1 MSKAIGF
8 VLALAISA
16 CLALPMSGS
25 AQTPTTCA
33 DLQTGSFAESTAV
46 TIQGAIVTAVRES
59 GASGGFWV
67 QDPPSGGQGAQG
79 DPFSGIFCFIGA
91 SPVLSVGDSVS
102 VTGAYME
109 FFAEQSELN
118 MRDCFAITGIDSG
131 TVTHRVGA
139 VVPAPRRL
147 TVCDLAAVASNT
159 LPPEQWEGVLVQVD
173 TVRVRSDLLNG
184 EWSVEEMDSDSN
196 CVGLA
201 DSMLVDDKFPITQP
215 PVGTQLRFLTGVF
228 DNTFGF
234 LKLEP
239 RGDNDLVVLGPLPAP
254 TPQFA
259 YVTSNTTIEIRWDYP
274 LQPASAQ
281 NIANYSLASGDFSLL
296 SVVLA
301 ESTLV
306 RITTSSQAAFRNN
319 ATPQEIQMQNIR
331 NRDNIIMVPASE
343 SFIAGVCDINFI
355 QTQKVPGVNDTSI
368 VAGFTVCTAGVVTA
382 GTADEFFDD
391 RFRFF
396 IESTGGGVRSGL
408 EVRNFLGGAQINAL
422 RGDSVRVAG
431 LVTDTFRNTQIGILD
446 FFIKVGTK
454 PVPGPNVVTLAQAV
468 SEDYE
473 GVFVR
478 INPPLVARGTYPCDE
493 ATCFFEVPVGA
504 AISGGDSIIINDSDR
519 DGYGP
524 GVVINPGNTL
534 CFLQGPTHFDFNTR
548 RILPRWRP
556 DMCLSNATD
565 VPDGS
570 VAGAPLRTRLDQNSP
585 NPFNPMTRISFGMS
599 KEAPASLVI
608 YDLTGRAVRTLVS
621 ETLKPGEYARTWDG
635 LDSDGH
641 EVSSGIYFYKLETDA
656 FNSTRKMVLL
666 K

>member
-1 MSKAIGF
+1 MLKAIVF
-8 VLALAISA
+8 LLALATA
-16 CLALPMSGS
+16 AGLALPMTGF
-25 AQTPTTCA
+25 AQVPTTCA
-33 DLQTGSFAESTAV
+33 DIQTGSFAESTAV
-46 TIQGAIVTAVRES
+46 EIQGAIVTAVRES
-59 GASGGFWV
+59 GASGGFWI

-91 SPVLSVGDSVS
+91 SPALSVGDSVS
-102 VTGAYME
+102 VTGAYAE

-118 MRDCFAITGIDSG
+118 MRDCFVITGIDSA
-131 TVTHRVGA
+131 TVVHKVGA
-139 VVPAPRRL
+139 VVPAPKQL

-173 TVRVRSDLLNG
+173 SVRVLSDLLNG
-184 EWSVEEMDSDSN
+184 EFSVEEVDGDAS

-201 DSMLVDDKFPITQP
+201 DTMLVDDKFPITQP
-215 PVGTQLRFLTGVF
+215 PVGTVIRTLTGVF

-239 RGDNDLVVLGPLPAP
+239 RGDNDIVIAGPLPAP

-274 LQPASAQ
+274 LQAASAT
-281 NIANYSLASGDFSLL
+281 NIANYSLASGDFTLVSAALP
-296 SVVLA
+296 

-306 RITTSSQAAFRNN
+306 RLTTGSQAPFRNN

-331 NRDNIIMVPASE
+331 NRDNILMVPASE

-382 GTADEFFDD
+382 GTSDQFFDD
-391 RFRFF
+391 KFRFF
-396 IESTGGGVRSGL
+396 IETTGGGVRSGL
-408 EVRNFLGGAQINAL
+408 EVRNFLGGNQIIAA

-431 LVTDTFRNTQIGILD
+431 LVTDAFRNTGIQILD
-446 FFIKVGTK
+446 FFVKVGTK
-454 PVPGPNVVTLAQAV
+454 PVPGPNVVSLATAI

-478 INPPLVARGTYPCDE
+478 INPTLVSRGTYPCDE
-493 ATCFFEVPVGA
+493 ALCFFEVPIGTT
-504 AISGGDSIIINDSDR
+504 ISGGDSIVINDSDR
-519 DGYGP
+519 DGYANDEF
-524 GVVINPGNTL
+524 NPGDLL
-534 CFLQGPTHFDFNTR
+534 CFVQGPTHFDFGTR
-548 RILPRWRP
+548 RIFPRSQL
-556 DMCLSNATD
+556 DICLNSATGVED
-565 VPDGS
+565 AASPIPV
-570 VAGAPLRTRLDQNSP
+570 RTRLDQNSP
-585 NPFNPMTRISFGMS
+585 NPFNPITKISFGMS

-608 YDLTGRAVRTLVS
+608 YDLSGRTVRTLVS
-621 ETLKPGEYARTWDG
+621 ETLKPGEYERVWDG
-635 LDSDGH
+635 FDGAGNA
-641 EVSSGIYFYKLETDA
+641 VASGIYFYKLETDA
-656 FNSTRKMVLL
+656 FNHTRKMVLL

>member
-1 MSKAIGF
+1 MLKAIVF
-8 VLALAISA
+8 LLALATA
-16 CLALPMSGS
+16 AGLAFPTTGF

-33 DLQTGSFAESTAV
+33 DVQTGSFAESTAV
-46 TIQGAIVTAVRES
+46 EIEGAIVTAVRES
-59 GASGGFWV
+59 GASGGFWI

-91 SPVLSVGDSVS
+91 SPALSVGDSVS
-102 VTGAYME
+102 VTGAYIE

-118 MRDCFAITGIDSG
+118 MRDCFLLTGIDSA
-131 TVTHRVGA
+131 TVVHRTGV
-139 VVPAPRRL
+139 VVPAPKQL

-173 TVRVRSDLLNG
+173 SVRVLSDLLNG
-184 EWSVEEMDSDSN
+184 EWSVEEVDGDVS

-201 DSMLVDDKFPITQP
+201 DTMLVDDKFPITQP
-215 PVGTQLRFLTGVF
+215 PVGTVIRTLTGVF

-239 RGDNDLVVLGPLPAP
+239 RGDNDIVIAGPLPAP

-274 LQPASAQ
+274 LQPSSAT
-281 NIANYSLASGDFSLL
+281 NIANYSLASGDFALL
-296 SVVLA
+296 SATLP

-306 RITTSSQAAFRNN
+306 RLTTGSQAPFRNN

-382 GTADEFFDD
+382 GTTDQFFDD
-391 RFRFF
+391 KFRFF

-408 EVRNFLGGAQINAL
+408 EVRNFLGGDQIDAV

-431 LVTDTFRNTQIGILD
+431 LVTDAFRNTGIQILD
-446 FFIKVGTK
+446 FFVKVGTK
-454 PVPGPNVVTLAQAV
+454 PVPGPNVVTLAQAI

-478 INPPLVARGTYPCDE
+478 INPTLVSRGTYPCDE
-493 ATCFFEVPVGA
+493 AICFFEVPIGTT
-504 AISGGDSIIINDSDR
+504 ISGGDSIIINDSDR
-519 DGYGP
+519 DGYANDEF
-524 GVVINPGNTL
+524 NPGDLL
-534 CFLQGPTHFDFNTR
+534 CFLQGPTHFDFGTR
-548 RILPRWRP
+548 RIFPRTQL
-556 DMCLSNATD
+556 DICLNSAVGVEDAASTIP
-565 VPDGS
+565 V
-570 VAGAPLRTRLDQNSP
+570 RMRLDQNSP
-585 NPFNPMTRISFGMS
+585 NPFNPITKISFGMS

-608 YDLTGRAVRTLVS
+608 YDLSGRAVRTLVS
-621 ETLKPGEYARTWDG
+621 ETLKPGEYERVWDG
-635 LDSDGH
+635 FDGAGNP
-641 EVSSGIYFYKLETDA
+641 VASGIYFYKLETDA
-656 FNSTRKMVLL
+656 FNHTRKMVLL

>member
-1 MSKAIGF
+1 MFKAIGF
-8 VLALAISA
+8 VLALALA
-16 CLALPMSGS
+16 TCLALPMTGF

-33 DLQTGSFAESTAV
+33 DIQTGSFAESTAV
-46 TIQGAIVTAVRES
+46 TIEGAIVTAVRSS

-91 SPVLSVGDSVS
+91 SPALSVGDSVS
-102 VTGAYME
+102 VTGAYAE

-118 MRDCFAITGIDSG
+118 MRDCFVITGVDSG
-131 TVTHRVGA
+131 TVVHKVGA
-139 VVPAPRRL
+139 VVPAPKRL

-173 TVRVRSDLLNG
+173 TVIVRSDLANG
-184 EWSVEEMDSDSN
+184 EWSVEEADGDAS

-201 DSMLVDDKFPITQP
+201 DSMLVDDKFPFTQP

-274 LQPASAQ
+274 LQAASAT
-281 NIANYSLASGDFSLL
+281 NIANYSLASGDFTLS

-306 RITTSSQAAFRNN
+306 RITTTSQAAFRNN

-331 NRDNIIMVPASE
+331 NRDNIVMVPASE

-355 QTQKVPGVNDTSI
+355 QTQKAPGVNDTSI

-382 GTADEFFDD
+382 GTSDEFFDD
-391 RFRFF
+391 KFRFF
-396 IESTGGGVRSGL
+396 IETTGGGVRSGL
-408 EVRNFLGGAQINAL
+408 EVRNFLGGSQINAL

-431 LVTDTFRNTQIGILD
+431 LVTDAFRNTQIGILD
-446 FFIKVGTK
+446 FFVKVGTK
-454 PVPGPNVVTLAQAV
+454 PVPGPNVVTLATAI

-478 INPPLVARGTYPCDE
+478 INPTLIARGTYPCDE
-493 ATCFFEVPVGA
+493 AICFFEVPVGT
-504 AISGGDSIIINDSDR
+504 AISGGDSITINDSDR
-519 DGYGP
+519 DGYAGM
-524 GVVINPGNTL
+524 VINPGNPL
-534 CFLQGPTHFDFNTR
+534 CFLQGPTHFDFGTR
-548 RILPRWRP
+548 RIFPRSRT
-556 DMCLSNATD
+556 DICMTVGTD

-570 VAGAPLRTRLDQNSP
+570 VTMSPLRTKLDQNSP
-585 NPFNPMTRISFGMS
+585 NPFTPMTKITFAMS

-608 YDLTGRAVRTLVS
+608 YDLSGRAVRTLVS
-621 ETLKPGEYARTWDG
+621 ETLKPGEYARLWDG
-635 LDSDGH
+635 LDNNGR
-641 EVSSGIYFYKLETDA
+641 EVSSGIYFYKLETEA